1 MRWTVIFNPFQKWDG
16 QIRITNVIE
25 STKVL
30 VSYCTFYVAHSP
42 YRKIE
47 P

>member
-1 MRWTVIFNPFQKWDG
+1 MRWTVIFNFFQKWDG

-30 VSYCTFYVAHSP
+30 VLFYLLSKANST
-42 YRKIE
+42 
-47 P
+47 